1 MRRLLDML
9 GGCLHS
15 IKLFIQ
21 CRGRQSKGSYLAWR
35 KETAFGKD
43 GQFATVSKKEQLRAM
58 LSWSV
63 WAYQTQKKHKR
74 RG

>member
-1 MRRLLDML
+1 MKYFFDML
-9 GGCLHS
+9 GGCFHS

-21 CRGRQSKGSYLAWR
+21 CKGRQSKGSYLAWR

-43 GQFATVSKKEQLRAM
+43 GEFSTISKREQLRVM
-58 LSWSV
+58 LAWSV
-63 WAYQTQKKHKR
+63 WAYRTQKKHKQ

>member
-1 MRRLLDML
+1 MRGLFDIL

-15 IKLFIQ
+15 INLFIQ
-21 CRGRQSKGSYLAWR
+21 CKGCQSKGSYLAWR

-43 GQFATVSKKEQLRAM
+43 DEFTTVSKKEKLRAM
-58 LSWSV
+58 LAWSV
-63 WAYQTQKKHKR
+63 WAYRTEKKHKR